1 MNMEHPSTRNILSRS
16 SDTGFIR
23 RLALTVVSIFVLLMA
38 VIGIAWF
45 VMHPHDPSFAVTS
58 LSVLNFTVSDS
69 QITSMYEVRLT
80 VTNPNKKIQLILD
93 DFNVVILYSE
103 VVLSM
108 AEVQQPLLLVKM
120 SNKSVNVELV
130 MKNSVKLVQ
139 ENLVKEWNKGVVN
152 FDVKMVVRVRFEAG
166 IWPSKE
172 KILCVYCED
181 LDVEFYSPKNTG
193 KLLGIVKN
201 CHIVDAKP

>member
-1 MNMEHPSTRNILSRS
+1 MVHPSTKNIPSRSS
-16 SDTGFIR
+16 SDTGFVR
-23 RLALTVVSIFVLLMA
+23 RLTLTVVSIFVILMA

-45 VMHPHDPSFAVTS
+45 VMHPHDPSFSVTS
-58 LSVLNFTVSDS
+58 LSVSNFTVTDS
-69 QITSMYEVRLT
+69 QITCKYEVRLT

-93 DFNVVILYSE
+93 DFNVVILYSD

-108 AEVQQPLLLVKM
+108 AEVEPPILLARM
-120 SNKSVNVELV
+120 SNKSVNVDLV

-139 ENLVKEWNKGVVN
+139 ENLVKEWNKEMVN
-152 FDVKMVVRVRFEAG
+152 FYVKMVVGVRFEAG

-181 LDVEFYSPKNTG
+181 LDVEFYSPKDTG
-193 KLLGIVKN
+193 KLLGIEKN